1 MNKFLLTTLTL
12 HVNILGININNVL
25 IEYAIVRVKN
35 CIHNKRMSGNK
46 TSFIKMK
53 KQITITALTRKRVY
67 LYIDIFPSKY
77 LFYTQIP
84 KVKKP
89 LFVCYNL

>member
-1 MNKFLLTTLTL
+1 MNDFKRFHNEQREFPYKHKLIIFFCLNSIYAMNKFLLTTLTL

-46 TSFIKMK
+46 TSFIKIK
-53 KQITITALTRKRVY
+53 NK
-67 LYIDIFPSKY
+67 
-77 LFYTQIP
+77 
-84 KVKKP
+84 
-89 LFVCYNL
+89 